1 MGVKTCT
8 HLSHLVRFPGIL
20 HQIITTPLANIS
32 KIVKIPGNLTRYL
45 RCMHIVNLIGSIL

>member
-45 RCMHIVNLIGSIL
+45 RCMHIVNPIGSIL